1 LPVREV
7 LRYPHRALK
16 TLCQPVPPDQAQ
28 AVASDLLE
36 TMRAHEGC
44 VGLAA
49 PQLGELVRVIVVDVS
64 EHPKAEASNG
74 LLTLVNPL
82 VVKASG
88 AHVAREGCLS
98 IPHLTANVRRATSIA
113 LEAMTP
119 AGEALALT
127 SEGFEAR
134 CLLHEIDHLDGI
146 LFLDRVDSLSRD
158 VFRRRRFVEAGRPE
172 EPAAARAVVR
182 TASLLTKTFGDGN
195 FDRLAELFTDDVE
208 LKPTEDFPDPGPFR
222 GRDAVEGILAS
233 FLESWGECRVDVET
247 VLAAGDDRAVARL
260 QLSGRGSG
268 SGVEAADVVIG
279 AFWLRDGRVERLELG
294 RSAEA
299 ALAATGLPPSE

>member
-1 LPVREV
+1 VTVRDV
-7 LRYPHRALK
+7 LHYPHRALK
-16 TLCQPVPPDQAQ
+16 TIAQPAEPEQA
-28 AVASDLLE
+28 AKVAADLLD

-49 PQLGELVRVIVVDVS
+49 PQLGELVRVVVVDVS
-64 EHPKAEASNG
+64 EHPKAETSGG
-74 LLTLVNPL
+74 LLTLVNP
-82 VVKASG
+82 VVVRASG

-119 AGEALALT
+119 QGEPLALT

-158 VFRRRRFVEAGRPE
+158 VFRRQRFGELRRAE
-172 EPAAARAVVR
+172 EPLGGQAVVR
-182 TASLLTKTFGDGN
+182 AASLMTKSFADGN
-195 FDRLAELFTDDVE
+195 FDRLTALFTDDVE
-208 LKPTEDFPDPGPFR
+208 LRPVSDFPDPGPFR
-222 GRDAVEGILAS
+222 GRAAVE
-233 FLESWGECRVDVET
+233 E
-247 VLAAGDDRAVARL
+247 VLAAFRESWEQCRIDVEAVVAASDDRAVARL
-260 QLSGRGSG
+260 RLVGRGSG
-268 SGVEAADVVIG
+268 SGVEAADPLIG

-294 RSAEA
+294 RDEAA
-299 ALAATGLPPSE
+299 ALAATGLAP